1 VGYVGPMVK
10 EYVEHGVPF
19 LRSQDINPFRLD
31 LSSIKYINKAFHA
44 KIKKS
49 SLSPGDVVVVRTGY
63 PGTACVIPPSLPIA
77 NCSDV
82 VIIRPS
88 LELDP
93 YFVTAL
99 FNSAWGRGSV
109 SNNLVGAAQQHFNV
123 GAAKEMLIDLPPLP
137 VQRRIAA
144 VLSAYDDL
152 IENNQRRIA
161 ILEELARSLY
171 REWFVHF
178 RFPGH
183 EGVEIV
189 ERDGVRTPEGWEV
202 TSLGKLAYDVRRGI
216 NPEDIDPATPY
227 VGLEHL
233 PRRSITLSDWG
244 EAREVQSTK
253 LRFKKGEILF
263 GKIRPYFHK
272 VSVAPIDGVCS
283 SDTIVIVAN
292 NTALFPLVL
301 ACVSS
306 EAFVEHATQTSQGT
320 KMPRANWDI
329 LVKYPVPVPP
339 QDLLS
344 QFQRLIIDI
353 VEQTQNLMFRNRNL
367 RRTRDLL
374 LPRLVSGELDVSEL
388 EIVGATEAAAAP

>member
-1 VGYVGPMVK
+1 MANWRNTTLGSELTFQRGFDITKKAQSDGEYWVISSSGPSSKHFEAKVK
-10 EYVEHGVPF
+10 GSGVLIGRKGTLGTVFFSLNDYWPHDTTLWVKDFHGNDERFAYYF
-19 LRSQDINPFRLD
+19 LQTLRLEQYD
-31 LSSIKYINKAFHA
+31 
-44 KIKKS
+44 
-49 SLSPGDVVVVRTGY
+49 
-63 PGTACVIPPSLPIA
+63 
-77 NCSDV
+77 
-82 VIIRPS
+82 
-88 LELDP
+88 
-93 YFVTAL
+93 
-99 FNSAWGRGSV
+99 
-109 SNNLVGAAQQHFNV
+109 VGASNPTLNRNHIH
-123 GAAKEMLIDLPPLP
+123 LLP
-137 VQRRIAA
+137 VLYPQPSIQRRIAA

-171 REWFVHF
+171 REWFVEF

-183 EGVEIV
+183 ENVEIV
-189 ERDGVRTPEGWEV
+189 EREGRRVPEGWQITE
-202 TSLGKLAYDVRRGI
+202 LGKLAREIRRGI
-216 NPEDIDPATPY
+216 NPEDIAPETPY
-227 VGLEHL
+227 VGLEHI

-272 VSVAPIDGVCS
+272 VSVAPIEGVCS

-292 NTALFPLVL
+292 DSTGFPLVL
-301 ACVSS
+301 SCVSS

-329 LVKYPVPVPP
+329 LVKYSVPVPP
-339 QDLLS
+339 SSLLA
-344 QFQRLIIDI
+344 QFQHLITDI

-388 EIVGATEAAAAP
+388 EIVGVEEVEAAP